1 MNSNYELLEKEEHRA
16 EKHFCN
22 GVASLLIAGTVISF
36 VIGLVLL
43 ALYFTDHQLTPL
55 APEQISSGIQMML
68 AIFAAILATSIAT
81 ANRQSPIEIPTE
93 DSATEAQYFAER
105 LVTNRKLRNLSLF
118 LGKMNV
124 AIGELLL
131 INLCWAYCC
140 DEIKDASGPE
150 LILAMLMIT
159 VLGVATVVSA
169 TAVHTPEAPSLIEA
183 RQAIYPDKRR
193 AKVDFLLNELDQQ
206 LGESGAK
213 KQGASTRT
221 YPQIIRYLCRW
232 RNLKFIQRNWRVFEF
247 IQRHCLL
254 LLAILSAALTFPP
267 LEVFKQVDSTKN
279 WIIFAVPFV
288 AIHLSSAVLSRL
300 DWERICTSLNSDRNW
315 FAKEAKKIRRKQ
327 KWPLSATVITLLI
340 GLIVRGCLPTGAI
353 REILGAFLALV
364 SVFVIP
370 GCLSAFVWSIQ
381 FQTQTGLL
389 TAGAPGKIERFFI
402 NRMHAP
408 HKETTEEQDEPTRET
423 TSAPQ
428 PHKRDRIAKAQTT
441 ASKILNISKSV
452 GDKTD
457 KKTILAEYEKDGD
470 TVNFSAKFWA
480 KIVSSI

>member
-1 MNSNYELLEKEEHRA
+1 MSKLPDISNDEARQVPMAMNTNYELLEKEEHQA
-16 EKHFCN
+16 EKQFYN
-22 GVASLLIAGTVISF
+22 GVFSLLIGGTVVSF

-81 ANRQSPIEIPTE
+81 ANRQSPIEIPAE
-93 DSATEAQYFAER
+93 VSDTEAQYFAER
-105 LVTNRKLRNLSLF
+105 LVANRKLRNLSLF
-118 LGKMNV
+118 LGMMNV
-124 AIGELLL
+124 AIGEILL

-140 DEIKDASGPE
+140 DEIKEASGPE
-150 LILAMLMIT
+150 LILAMLMIM

-183 RQAIYPDKRR
+183 RQANYPKKRR

-213 KQGASTRT
+213 RQGPPTRT
-221 YPQIIRYLCRW
+221 CPKILRYLCRW
-232 RNLKFIQRNWRVFEF
+232 RILEF
-247 IQRHCLL
+247 SQRHCLL

-267 LEVFKQVDSTKN
+267 LEIFKQVDSTKN

-288 AIHLSSAVLSRL
+288 AIPIHLCSVALARIE
-300 DWERICTSLNSDRNW
+300 WERICTSLNSDRNW

-340 GLIVRGCLPTGAI
+340 GLIVGGCLPTGTI
-353 REILGAFLALV
+353 REILGVLLFLIFL
-364 SVFVIP
+364 FVLP

-381 FQTQTGLL
+381 LFRRL
-389 TAGAPGKIERFFI
+389 K
-402 NRMHAP
+402 
-408 HKETTEEQDEPTRET
+408 
-423 TSAPQ
+423 
-428 PHKRDRIAKAQTT
+428 
-441 ASKILNISKSV
+441 
-452 GDKTD
+452 
-457 KKTILAEYEKDGD
+457 
-470 TVNFSAKFWA
+470 W
-480 KIVSSI
+480 